1 MRQIKTIKQVNPTGR
16 LTGRESLKRKA
27 AALFGVLGS
36 LLGAERLAR
45 RADKVGVKVLMNS
58 RQLGRRVLALQR
70 LIYED
75 ASLSTVPKE
84 AQIPAIL
91 EDLQERIADLMA
103 RKTVEDELER
113 RVADRMRERQD
124 DYLRE
129 LRMQVLQQTGGPET
143 EVTRRKLLELQ
154 QLEQVGV
161 ARTALEALR
170 PRTLSQVVGQDR
182 AVRSLLAKLAVPVP
196 QHVILYGPPGVGKTT
211 VARLVLE
218 DAKKLPGSPF
228 GKEAPFIEVD
238 GSTLRW
244 DAHEA
249 TNPLLGSV
257 HDPIYQGSR
266 REFADLG
273 IPEPKLGLVTRAHG
287 GVLFVDEIGE
297 LDPVLQAKLLKV
309 LEDKRVYFDSS
320 YFDPDNPGMPAY
332 IKKLFKEGAPAD
344 FILIGAT
351 TKEPEEIS
359 PTLRSRC
366 AEVFFDP
373 LSQEDIQRIVRQAA
387 RRLGVEISPDV
398 PRLVSDYTI
407 EGRKAVNMLADA
419 YGVALYR
426 RRGRASNGARRASTP
441 SGTRRGH
448 PRITLKDLYEVIRAG
463 RLAASTPVKASDV
476 PEIGKVFALGVAQY
490 VGSVI
495 EIEATAFPV
504 GKGQRGTIRFN
515 ETAGT
520 MAKDSVFNAA
530 SVIRKVAGIDVGN
543 YDIHVNVIGGGLID
557 GPSAGLA
564 VVLAMLSAVQ
574 RRPLRQDVAVTG
586 EVSIQGK
593 IKQVGG
599 IPEKIYGA
607 RQAGMRKVVIPL
619 ENKTDVP
626 ADVKGTEVVTASSI
640 EDVMPHVI
648 VRPRST
654 PARVH

>member
-1 MRQIKTIKQVNPTGR
+1 MRQIKTPRQVNPTGK

-27 AALFGVLGS
+27 AALFGVLDS

-45 RADKVGVKVLMNS
+45 RADKVGAKVLMHS
-58 RQLGRRVLALQR
+58 RQIGRRVLALQR
-70 LIYED
+70 LVYD
-75 ASLSTVPKE
+75 DGSLAAVPKE

-124 DYLRE
+124 AYMRE
-129 LRMQVLQQTGGPET
+129 LRIQLLQESGGPET
-143 EVTRRKLLELQ
+143 EVTRRKLEELQ
-154 QLEQVGV
+154 QLERVRV

-170 PRTLSQVVGQDR
+170 PRTLSQVVGQER

-218 DAKKLPGSPF
+218 EAKKLAGSPF
-228 GKEAPFIEVD
+228 RKEAPFIEVD

-244 DAHEA
+244 DSREA

-257 HDPIYQGSR
+257 HDPIYQGTR

-273 IPEPKLGLVTRAHG
+273 IPEPKLGLVTKAHG

-309 LEDKRVYFDSS
+309 R
-320 YFDPDNPGMPAY
+320 DNASTPGY
-332 IKKLFKEGAPAD
+332 IKKLFEAGAPAD

-373 LSQEDIQRIVRQAA
+373 LSQQDIQRIVRQAA
-387 RRLGVEISPDV
+387 HRLGVEVGTDV
-398 PRLVSDYTI
+398 PRIISDYTI

-419 YGVALYR
+419 YGVGLYR
-426 RRGRASNGARRASTP
+426 TRGRVRNGARRP
-441 SGTRRGH
+441 RGRPH
-448 PRITLKDLYEVIRAG
+448 ITVSDLYEVVRSG
-463 RLAASTPVKASDV
+463 RLAASTPVKASPT
-476 PEIGKVFALGVAQY
+476 PEIGKMFALGVTQY

-504 GKGQRGTIRFN
+504 GKQARGTIRFN

-530 SVIRKVAGIDVGN
+530 SVIRKVAGVDVGT

-607 RQAGMRKVVIPL
+607 RQAGMRKVVIPE

-626 ADVKGTEVVTASSI
+626 TDVKGIEIVNASAVDEVL
-640 EDVMPHVI
+640 PHVMA
-648 VRPRST
+648 RPRRSSRT
-654 PARVH
+654 R

>member
-1 MRQIKTIKQVNPTGR
+1 MRQIKTVKQVNPTGR
-16 LTGRESLKRKA
+16 LTGRESLKRKS

-70 LIYED
+70 LVYED
-75 ASLSTVPKE
+75 ASLPMVPKE

-143 EVTRRKLLELQ
+143 EVTRRKLLELE

-170 PRTLSQVVGQDR
+170 PRTLSQVVGQNR

-211 VARLVLE
+211 VARLALE
-218 DAKKLPGSPF
+218 EAKKLSGSPF

-244 DAHEA
+244 DAREA

-257 HDPIYQGSR
+257 HDPIYQGTR

-297 LDPVLQAKLLKV
+297 LDAVLQAKLLKV
-309 LEDKRVYFDSS
+309 LEDKRVYFESS
-320 YFDPDNPGMPAY
+320 YFDPDNPSMPAY
-332 IKKLFKEGAPAD
+332 VRKLFKEGAPAD

-387 RRLGVEISPDV
+387 RRLGVEIGPDV

-407 EGRKAVNMLADA
+407 EGRKAVNILADA

-426 RRGRASNGARRASTP
+426 RGRASNGTRRASAA
-441 SGTRRGH
+441 SRTRRGH
-448 PRITLKDLYEVIRAG
+448 PRITVNDLYEVIRAG
-463 RLAASTPVKASDV
+463 RLAASIPVRASGV
-476 PEIGKVFALGVAQY
+476 PEIGKMFALGVAQY

-504 GKGQRGTIRFN
+504 GKRQRGTIRFN

-530 SVIRKVAGIDVGN
+530 SVIRKVAGIDVGT

-564 VVLAMLSAVQ
+564 VVLAMLSSVQ

-586 EVSIQGK
+586 EVSIQGR

-626 ADVKGTEVVTASSI
+626 ADLKGIEVVTASAV
-640 EDVMPHVI
+640 EEVLPHVM
-648 VRPRST
+648 VRPRGT